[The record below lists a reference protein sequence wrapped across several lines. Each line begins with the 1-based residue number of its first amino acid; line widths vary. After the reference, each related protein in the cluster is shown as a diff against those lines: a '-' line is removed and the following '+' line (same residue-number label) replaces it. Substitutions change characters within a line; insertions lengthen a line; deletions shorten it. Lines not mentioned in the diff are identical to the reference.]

1 MELLIALVSVEIIAS
16 KFLASYISS
25 YRLDGPY
32 EEKNPLLR
40 LLLDKLKIA
49 HDEWLSFF
57 FTILAVGTSLYLINT
72 FYTGAAYQFLFL
84 FAGFYTTILNL
95 GAAHSSYFRRTNF
108 ITRRLLR

>member
-1 MELLIALVSVEIIAS
+1 MELLIALISVEIIAS
-16 KFLASYISS
+16 KFLASFISS
-25 YRLDGPY
+25 YRPEGPF

-40 LLLDKLKIA
+40 FILDRLKID

-57 FTILAVGTSLYLINT
+57 CTILVVITSLYLLNS
-72 FYTGAAYQFLFL
+72 FYTGPAYGFLFV

>member
-1 MELLIALVSVEIIAS
+1 MELLIALISVEVIAS

-25 YRLDGPY
+25 YRPDGPY

-40 LLLDKLKIA
+40 FLLDRFKVD

-57 FTILAVGTSLYLINT
+57 CTILVVGVSLYLLT
-72 FYTGAAYQFLFL
+72 SYYSGTAYQFLFIIT
-84 FAGFYTTILNL
+84 GIYTTILNL